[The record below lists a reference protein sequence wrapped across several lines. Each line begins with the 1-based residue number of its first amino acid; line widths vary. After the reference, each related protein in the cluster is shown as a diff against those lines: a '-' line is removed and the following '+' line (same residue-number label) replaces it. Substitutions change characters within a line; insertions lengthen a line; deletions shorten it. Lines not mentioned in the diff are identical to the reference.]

1 MKVGDYVV
9 VQVGQI
15 LFDLFVG
22 QIGIVDEIDHRIGV
36 QPYGDLILVTF
47 QEANGGRGV
56 WIWECDLQVA
66 TALDRLAVI

>member
-9 VQVGQI
+9 VNSDHD

-22 QIGIVDEIDHRIGV
+22 AIGVVDEIDHRPDS
-36 QPYGDLILVTF
+36 QPPDNLILVIF

-56 WIWECDLQVA
+56 WIWESDLQVA